1 MGKTGLKNESQVGKI
16 LVSGSLALKGKNSA
30 GLRVFEE
37 SDETD
42 GIISGRLIRPNYN
55 ITELK
60 KSIDTTIFELIPQ
73 SAPILE
79 DTVLRSVYNPVTQSV
94 IDLTNEIEILN
105 TNISNLRSK
114 VSELEIV
121 SESLRIEVDNE
132 KLRAGVNE
140 NQATIANGQI
150 ATTTLDLQSAIQNS
164 INEAIERVSLTA
176 RIQALQESLAVQI
189 RLTDETQKEQ
199 AAANVSQG
207 LAGFFQNKE
216 NSGWRIPANL
226 VSNQN
231 KGIGGLYIE
240 TFNDKRF
247 NMINGPSVLFSN
259 FATEEQTF
267 TITGAPVWIIAPTSF
282 KVPARVEGTPGVT
295 TVRFGWKNIR
305 DSNANSNTQQ
315 NRDFTYTKDLQI
327 TTTSG
332 DTLILKVSYMKEV
345 KRADTWGTKYGPIVN
360 VGVDNTG
367 NSGPGQAHQQFKEGG
382 R

>member
-189 RLTDETQKEQ
+189 RLTEETQKEQ
-199 AAANVSQG
+199 AAATTSQG

-226 VSNQN
+226 VSNQS

-247 NMINGPSVLFSN
+247 NMINGPSVIFSN
-259 FATEEQTF
+259 FSDQEQTF
-267 TITGAPVWIIAPTSF
+267 TIVGAPVWIVTPAPF
-282 KVPARVEGTPGVT
+282 KVPKRVDGTPGIT
-295 TVRFGWKNIR
+295 TVTFRWRNI
-305 DSNANSNTQQ
+305 SNEDYPGSNTQSDR
-315 NRDFTYTKDLQI
+315 NFTYTKDLLI
-327 TTTSG
+327 NTTLG
-332 DTLILKVSYMKEV
+332 DTLTLKVSYFKEV
-345 KRADTWGTKYGPIVN
+345 KRKDTWNSKYTAKAD
-360 VGVDNTG
+360 VGIDTSTASENA
-367 NSGPGQAHQQFKEGG
+367 QIKENG